1 MSQKRDQR
9 PYNLGYYKAHR
20 DQELE
25 RVRTRQREAV
35 EFLRGL
41 RAAPC
46 ADCGREF
53 PPYVMDF
60 DHRVSNSKS
69 FWVLQRAGDVSHDR
83 LMAELEKCDIVCANC
98 HRARTHARALERR
111 RIGIE
116 SGHVPI
122 TESRRRRD
130 QTELLRRLRD
140 VPCADCQGRFPF
152 FAMDFD
158 HRIPIDKEFEVTR
171 MLGRV
176 DTEKLLEEASK
187 CDIVCANCH
196 RKRTYEQRM
205 ATRVWRS
212 GSARSFQD

>member
-1 MSQKRDQR
+1 MSEKRNQR
-9 PYNLGYYKAHR
+9 PYNVAYYRAHR

-25 RVRTRQREAV
+25 RVRSRQRKAV

-41 RAAPC
+41 RAVPC

-60 DHRVSNSKS
+60 DHRESDSKS
-69 FWVLQRAGDVSHDR
+69 FWLLQRAGDVSHDR
-83 LMAELEKCDIVCANC
+83 LTAELEKCDIVCANC
-98 HRARTHARALERR
+98 HRARTYARALERR
-111 RIGIE
+111 RLRIE

-122 TESRRRRD
+122 TESRLRRE
-130 QTELLRRLRD
+130 QTDLLRKLRD
-140 VPCADCQGRFPF
+140 VPCADCLQRFPF

-158 HRIPIDKEFEVTR
+158 QRDPVDKTFEVPR

-176 DTEKLLEEASK
+176 DTKKLLEEASK

-196 RKRTYEQRM
+196 RKRTYEQRNGN
-205 ATRVWRS
+205 AGV
-212 GSARSFQD
+212 A